1 MIQIKRA
8 HQGHLNELVHLFDA
22 YRMFYKKESNLEG
35 AKHFLSERMQQ
46 KESIIFVALME
57 EKLVGFT
64 QLYPLFSSTN
74 MMPFLLLNDLFVAK
88 EHRGKQ
94 ISKGLIK
101 AAQEHCKITKANG
114 ISLETEKTIFLEMPF
129 TQKWDLHLTK
139 NTISIIGRIL
149 LLLHRDKNNAID
161 AFLTYLFKSSFVF

>member
-8 HQGHLNELVHLFDA
+8 HEGHLNELAVLFDD
-22 YRMFYKKESNLEG
+22 YRVFYRKESNLEG
-35 AKHFLSERMQQ
+35 AKGFLSERMQQ
-46 KESIIFVALME
+46 KESIIFVALLE

-74 MMPFLLLNDLFVAK
+74 MMPIWLLNDLFVAK

-114 ISLETEKTIFLEMPF
+114 ISLETEK
-129 TQKWDLHLTK
+129 
-139 NTISIIGRIL
+139 
-149 LLLHRDKNNAID
+149 NNVPGNALYPKMGFAID
-161 AFLTYLFKSSFVF
+161 QEHNFYYWQNPTAPSS

>member
-74 MMPFLLLNDLFVAK
+74 MMPIWLLNDLFVAK

-114 ISLETEKTIFLEMPF
+114 ISLETEKNNIPGNALYPKMGF
-129 TQKWDLHLTK
+129 TLDQEHNFYYWENPT
-139 NTISIIGRIL
+139 
-149 LLLHRDKNNAID
+149 A
-161 AFLTYLFKSSFVF
+161 SSS

>member
-74 MMPFLLLNDLFVAK
+74 MMPILLLNDLFVAK

-94 ISKGLIK
+94 ISKGLVK

-114 ISLETEKTIFLEMPF
+114 ISLETEKNNIPGNALYPKMGF
-129 TQKWDLHLTK
+129 TLDQEHNFYYWENPT
-139 NTISIIGRIL
+139 
-149 LLLHRDKNNAID
+149 A
-161 AFLTYLFKSSFVF
+161 SSS

>member
-22 YRMFYKKESNLEG
+22 YRIFYNKESNLEG

-74 MMPFLLLNDLFVAK
+74 MMPIWLLNDLFVAK

-114 ISLETEKTIFLEMPF
+114 ISLETEKNNIPGNALYPKMGF
-129 TQKWDLHLTK
+129 TLDQEHNFYYWENPT
-139 NTISIIGRIL
+139 
-149 LLLHRDKNNAID
+149 AP
-161 AFLTYLFKSSFVF
+161 SS

>member
-8 HQGHLNELVHLFDA
+8 HEGHLNELAVLFDD
-22 YRMFYKKESNLEG
+22 YRVFYRKERNLEG
-35 AKHFLSERMQQ
+35 AKGFLSERILK
-46 KESIIFVALME
+46 KESVIFVGLLE

-74 MMPFLLLNDLFVAK
+74 MMPIWLLNDLFVAK

-114 ISLETEKTIFLEMPF
+114 ISLETEK
-129 TQKWDLHLTK
+129 
-139 NTISIIGRIL
+139 
-149 LLLHRDKNNAID
+149 NNVPGNALYPKMGFAID
-161 AFLTYLFKSSFVF
+161 QEHNFYYWQNPTAPSS

>member
-8 HQGHLNELVHLFDA
+8 HQGHLNELVQLFDA
-22 YRMFYKKESNLEG
+22 YCMFYKKESNLEG
-35 AKHFLSERMQQ
+35 AKRFLSKRMQQ
-46 KESIIFVALME
+46 KESIIFVALLE

-74 MMPFLLLNDLFVAK
+74 MMPIWLLNDLFVAK

-101 AAQEHCKITKANG
+101 AAQEQCKITKANG
-114 ISLETEKTIFLEMPF
+114 ISLETEKNNIPGNALYPKMGF
-129 TQKWDLHLTK
+129 TLDQEHNFYYWENPT
-139 NTISIIGRIL
+139 
-149 LLLHRDKNNAID
+149 A
-161 AFLTYLFKSSFVF
+161 SSS

>member
-8 HQGHLNELVHLFDA
+8 HQGRLNELVHLFDA

-64 QLYPLFSSTN
+64 KLYPLFSSTN
-74 MMPFLLLNDLFVAK
+74 MMPILLLNDLFVAK

-114 ISLETEKTIFLEMPF
+114 ISLETEKNNIPGNALYPKMGF
-129 TQKWDLHLTK
+129 TLDQEHNFYYWENPT
-139 NTISIIGRIL
+139 
-149 LLLHRDKNNAID
+149 A
-161 AFLTYLFKSSFVF
+161 SSS

>member
-8 HQGHLNELVHLFDA
+8 HQGHLNELVLLFDA
-22 YRMFYKKESNLEG
+22 YRMFYKKESNLKG

-74 MMPFLLLNDLFVAK
+74 MMPIWLLNDLFVAK

-114 ISLETEKTIFLEMPF
+114 ISLETEKNNIPGNALYPKMGF
-129 TQKWDLHLTK
+129 TLDQEHNFYYWENPT
-139 NTISIIGRIL
+139 
-149 LLLHRDKNNAID
+149 A
-161 AFLTYLFKSSFVF
+161 SSS

>member
-1 MIQIKRA
+1 
-8 HQGHLNELVHLFDA
+8 
-22 YRMFYKKESNLEG
+22 MFYKKESNLEG

-114 ISLETEKTIFLEMPF
+114 ISLEIE
-129 TQKWDLHLTK
+129 
-139 NTISIIGRIL
+139 
-149 LLLHRDKNNAID
+149 KNNIPGNALYPKMGFTLD
-161 AFLTYLFKSSFVF
+161 QEHNFYYWEHPTASSS

>member
-114 ISLETEKTIFLEMPF
+114 ISLETEKNNIPGNALYPKMGF
-129 TQKWDLHLTK
+129 TLDQEHNFYYWENPT
-139 NTISIIGRIL
+139 
-149 LLLHRDKNNAID
+149 A
-161 AFLTYLFKSSFVF
+161 SSS

>member
-8 HQGHLNELVHLFDA
+8 HEGHLNELAVLFDD
-22 YRMFYKKESNLEG
+22 YRVFYRKERNLEG
-35 AKHFLSERMQQ
+35 AKGFLSERILK
-46 KESIIFVALME
+46 KESVIFVALLE

-74 MMPFLLLNDLFVAK
+74 MMPIWLLNDLFVAK

-114 ISLETEKTIFLEMPF
+114 ISLETEK
-129 TQKWDLHLTK
+129 
-139 NTISIIGRIL
+139 
-149 LLLHRDKNNAID
+149 NNVPGNALYLKMGFAID
-161 AFLTYLFKSSFVF
+161 QEHNFYYWQNPTAPSS

>member
-8 HQGHLNELVHLFDA
+8 HQGHLNELAQLFDA
-22 YRMFYKKESNLEG
+22 YRVFYRKESNLEG
-35 AKHFLSERMQQ
+35 AKRFLSERIQQ
-46 KESIIFVALME
+46 KESVIFVALLE

-74 MMPFLLLNDLFVAK
+74 MMPIWLLNDLFVAK

-114 ISLETEKTIFLEMPF
+114 ISLETEK
-129 TQKWDLHLTK
+129 
-139 NTISIIGRIL
+139 
-149 LLLHRDKNNAID
+149 NNVPGNALYPKMGFAID
-161 AFLTYLFKSSFVF
+161 QEHNFYYWQNPTAPSS

>member
-1 MIQIKRA
+1 
-8 HQGHLNELVHLFDA
+8 
-22 YRMFYKKESNLEG
+22 MFYRKESNLEG
-35 AKHFLSERMQQ
+35 AKGFLSERILK
-46 KESIIFVALME
+46 KESVIFVALLE

-74 MMPFLLLNDLFVAK
+74 MMPIWLLNDLFVAK

-114 ISLETEKTIFLEMPF
+114 ISL
-129 TQKWDLHLTK
+129 
-139 NTISIIGRIL
+139 
-149 LLLHRDKNNAID
+149 
-161 AFLTYLFKSSFVF
+161 

>member
-22 YRMFYKKESNLEG
+22 YRIFYKKESNLDG

-46 KESIIFVALME
+46 KESIIFVALLE

-74 MMPFLLLNDLFVAK
+74 MMPIWLLNDLFVAK

-114 ISLETEKTIFLEMPF
+114 ISLETEKSNVP
-129 TQKWDLHLTK
+129 
-139 NTISIIGRIL
+139 G
-149 LLLHRDKNNAID
+149 NALYPKMGFALD
-161 AFLTYLFKSSFVF
+161 QEHNFYYWENPTPSSS

>member
-46 KESIIFVALME
+46 KESIIFVALLE

-74 MMPFLLLNDLFVAK
+74 MMPIWLLNDLFVAK

-94 ISKGLIK
+94 ISKGLIR

-114 ISLETEKTIFLEMPF
+114 ISLETEKNNVPGNALYPKLGFAIYQEHNFYY
-129 TQKWDLHLTK
+129 WDNPT
-139 NTISIIGRIL
+139 
-149 LLLHRDKNNAID
+149 AP
-161 AFLTYLFKSSFVF
+161 SS